1 MGSSPVVPTKHS
13 SVIHQFWWSILFRVF
28 GTSFYGV
35 RRLCERPGCA
45 APAEVSY
52 GIDNSALLVWVDNR
66 PIPERELA
74 GRLCRRHADAIS
86 VPRGW
91 TIDDRRQA
99 VPQLFRQ
106 SDMPQAEPAKK
117 TKRAPKVVPDDD
129 GASKK
134 LTLFETIAEELAE
147 IEKSQEP
154 VALQPATAEMEPD
167 SQQEVREIDPDETRA
182 IPWSPRLTGSYIED
196 DEDQPVLG
204 RLMGR
209 AFGQRN
215 GDES

>member
-1 MGSSPVVPTKHS
+1 
-13 SVIHQFWWSILFRVF
+13 
-28 GTSFYGV
+28 V

-91 TIDDRRQA
+91 TVDDRRQA
-99 VPQLFRQ
+99 IPQLFRQ
-106 SDMPQAEPAKK
+106 ADMPSAEPAKK
-117 TKRAPKVVPDDD
+117 PKRVAKVAPT
-129 GASKK
+129 AEENNKK

-154 VALQPATAEMEPD
+154 VAVVDVVKEDVVVEVEVAVEAPAD
-167 SQQEVREIDPDETRA
+167 SFDPDETRA
-182 IPWSPRLTGSYIED
+182 IPWSPRLTGSYSEDD
-196 DEDQPVLG
+196 DEDQPVMG
-204 RLMGR
+204 RLLGR
-209 AFGQRN
+209 AFGQHR
-215 GDES
+215 GDEE